1 MKPKTRQT
9 LIGVT
14 GQVIV
19 MSVGLSE
26 GLNGRMMVAG
36 VIVIGLTA
44 GGHLWDTVDRWFKQ

>member
-19 MSVGLSE
+19 MSVGLME

-36 VIVIGLTA
+36 TAVIGLTA
-44 GGHLWDTVDRWFKQ
+44 GGHLVEAIQAWSNR